1 MNPGISW
8 LILGALAGL
17 IIGWLKTRGD
27 QLTDLTTSAIAETE
41 YDSDV
46 AEAIAVANTRALIDR
61 YVEEMVAEVQAEITA
76 EDAEADEFAA
86 NLTDTAIHNWIEN

>member
-1 MNPGISW
+1 MSPGISW

-41 YDSDV
+41 FDSHV
-46 AEAIAVANTRALIDR
+46 AQAIAVAERDAQIAAL
-61 YVEEMVAEVQAEITA
+61 VAEMVAEVDAEI
-76 EDAEADEFAA
+76 EADEFAA
-86 NLTDTAIHNWIEN
+86 NLTDTAIHQWIEN